1 MWLRPPK
8 ARPIAGSVC
17 VGELAREVHRDLAR
31 PGDGAAR
38 RRATAARSIET
49 PKASQRRSWIS
60 ATVRRVAGR
69 RSRVEAVE
77 DLVGELGGD
86 RRGR

>member
-17 VGELAREVHRDLAR
+17 VGELAREVHGELAR
-31 PGDGAAR
+31 PGQAGGAAVGEHVVQLDPKSWQMR
-38 RRATAARSIET
+38 RWISSIE
-49 PKASQRRSWIS
+49 RSARPQVGIE
-60 ATVRRVAGR
+60 AG
-69 RSRVEAVE
+69 EH
-77 DLVGELGGD
+77 LLGELGGD